1 MRPWYAAAHALADG
15 FLRALLVREVRGLER
30 LPEDGAVI
38 LAANHGSFWDPPV
51 IAATLPREVATMTRA
66 SFFGV
71 PGFGALLRSLGAFPV
86 RRGVSDLRAFR
97 RAQQVLKDGLL
108 HRGLPGLGLLAAHT
122 RVPVVPI
129 HIDGT
134 NHIRRC
140 IARRAKVRI
149 AIGEPLPEALWP
161 QAGDTS
167 TRAGRDRYQAISD
180 RVMQEIARLRDE
192 TRGADSQNR
201 GERN

>member
-1 MRPWYAAAHALADG
+1 
-15 FLRALLVREVRGLER
+15 
-30 LPEDGAVI
+30 
-38 LAANHGSFWDPPV
+38 
-51 IAATLPREVATMTRA
+51 MTRA

-97 RAQQVLKDGLL
+97 RAQQVLKDGGALLLFPEGGRMKDGLL